1 MKKLRITAVL
11 LMLCLLVAAFY
22 PAAAALDYGEYVLPA
37 PNTNASCA
45 IVMEL
50 DGGRVLYG
58 KNEKLAADPA
68 SLTKIMTVLLVA
80 EAVERGDVSLDDK
93 VPIGN
98 DYMNGIPEDD
108 EGPLKLSP
116 GESLSLRDL
125 MYCAM
130 LVSSNEACN
139 VMAVH
144 VSGSVDGFVTL
155 MNKRAKELG
164 CTDTRFVN
172 TNGLFR
178 PGHYSSASDLAIIA
192 REALGHKLILEIC
205 GTREYTVPATET
217 HDARQLQNTNGLINP
232 NSYYGS
238 GFVYSGAFGLKTGHT
253 TQADYCLAGAAE
265 KNGVRILVIVLGC
278 GKSQNF
284 VDTMNLFDWA
294 FNNFSVR
301 KVVEKGETF
310 GKIDVTK
317 SAEVTEVQLVAGK
330 SFRYF
335 LPEGLDVSELQK
347 VVKLDSEAAE
357 APVKA
362 GEEYGTLTVLG
373 PDGETYGSVPLVA
386 ANDVDASVWAS
397 LKGEVGG
404 FFSQSWMSLLAIVIV
419 LLILATAVLTLIRRR
434 RRRIEEEK
442 RRRRNAQRRRLENE
456 RREKEAHKK
465 YYEDFLGGENG
476 GKKRK

>member
-11 LMLCLLVAAFY
+11 LMLCLLAAAFY

-192 REALGHKLILEIC
+192 REALGHELILEIC

-265 KNGVRILVIVLGC
+265 KNGGW
-278 GKSQNF
+278 S
-284 VDTMNLFDWA
+284 A
-294 FNNFSVR
+294 F
-301 KVVEKGETF
+301 
-310 GKIDVTK
+310 
-317 SAEVTEVQLVAGK
+317 
-330 SFRYF
+330 
-335 LPEGLDVSELQK
+335 
-347 VVKLDSEAAE
+347 
-357 APVKA
+357 
-362 GEEYGTLTVLG
+362 
-373 PDGETYGSVPLVA
+373 
-386 ANDVDASVWAS
+386 
-397 LKGEVGG
+397 
-404 FFSQSWMSLLAIVIV
+404 V
-419 LLILATAVLTLIRRR
+419 LLGS
-434 RRRIEEEK
+434 
-442 RRRRNAQRRRLENE
+442 
-456 RREKEAHKK
+456 
-465 YYEDFLGGENG
+465 GG
-476 GKKRK
+476 

>member
-11 LMLCLLVAAFY
+11 LMLCLLAAAFY

-98 DYMNGIPEDD
+98 DYMNGIPEDA

-164 CTDTRFVN
+164 CTDTRFV
-172 TNGLFR
+172 
-178 PGHYSSASDLAIIA
+178 
-192 REALGHKLILEIC
+192 
-205 GTREYTVPATET
+205 
-217 HDARQLQNTNGLINP
+217 NTNGLINP

-335 LPEGLDVSELQK
+335 LPEGLDLSELQK

-373 PDGETYGSVPLVA
+373 PDGEIYGSVPLVA